1 MDVFLANAQETA
13 PVHFQQITYKT
24 HISMHVIDTLNHAAC
39 DMEVRWKQKPDTMV
53 AHSLHATTTGLLHV

>member
-24 HISMHVIDTLNHAAC
+24 HISMHVIDTLNYAAC
-39 DMEVRWKQKPDTMV
+39 DMEAKTRHHGSTFPARNHNRFASCMI
-53 AHSLHATTTGLLHV
+53 